1 MYITCTGCE
10 FCWRT
15 GDIMMFYLLFIALIA
30 VIAFIIAQLV
40 SVKSQ
45 EATMQDPPVSSEE
58 FRVEEGGIDER
69 DKMIIDLLYREGPLG
84 VSDIARKLGLSKSVV
99 WRKLH
104 KLVEAGIV
112 ERVTVRGK
120 PLYKIKQ

>member
-1 MYITCTGCE
+1 MV
-10 FCWRT
+10 
-15 GDIMMFYLLFIALIA
+15 FYLLFIALIA
-30 VIAFIIAQLV
+30 VIAFIIVQLV

-45 EATMQDPPVSSEE
+45 ETTIRDPPISSEE